1 MREGEEEGN
10 NVSYYTKIIEKTFLN
25 IKINIFYLFIGILNK
40 NVLMSINK
48 VNS

>member
-25 IKINIFYLFIGILNK
+25 IKINIFCLFIAFLNK
-40 NVLMSINK
+40 IVLL
-48 VNS
+48 

>member
-25 IKINIFYLFIGILNK
+25 IKINIFCLFIGILNN
-40 NVLMSINK
+40 NVLLSINK

>member
-25 IKINIFYLFIGILNK
+25 IKINIFCLFIAFLNK
-40 NVLMSINK
+40 NVLLSINK
-48 VNS
+48 VNN